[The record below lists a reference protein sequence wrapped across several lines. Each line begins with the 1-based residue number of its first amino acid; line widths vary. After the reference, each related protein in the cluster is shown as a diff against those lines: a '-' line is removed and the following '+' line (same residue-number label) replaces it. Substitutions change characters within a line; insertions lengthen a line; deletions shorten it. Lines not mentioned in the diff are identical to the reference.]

1 MAIYESAFLSRY
13 EKNMYYYYSHVS
25 SQERRHLG
33 PAASLVIV
41 FVAALYLIFAGL
53 LLLHHHGSS
62 QTSVLQREWQRARRV
77 AARESPAIGHVR
89 VTTKDDAREYVANTK
104 HVDQKN
110 SVGLVL
116 RRPIL
121 AFALSPQDAEMLAN
135 LAPLLDD
142 IGQHVLLSQLMA
154 TARKP
159 VRLAPDADDIGT
171 GTDRDEDGN
180 TCITECKCSK
190 GGIAGYGRYCGM
202 RFTGCP
208 GTLPCNAID
217 RCCMIHDACVG
228 EFGYTDKNCT
238 VALAKC
244 AACVYFSGE
253 ISMSSQAYET
263 GWSSSCSTSQTDIA
277 ELILADILYLLPDAF
292 DRAEENALAMAV
304 KLDCDNN
311 NKREGFR

>member
-159 VRLAPDADDIGT
+159 R
-171 GTDRDEDGN
+171 
-180 TCITECKCSK
+180 
-190 GGIAGYGRYCGM
+190 
-202 RFTGCP
+202 
-208 GTLPCNAID
+208 
-217 RCCMIHDACVG
+217 
-228 EFGYTDKNCT
+228 
-238 VALAKC
+238 
-244 AACVYFSGE
+244 
-253 ISMSSQAYET
+253 
-263 GWSSSCSTSQTDIA
+263 
-277 ELILADILYLLPDAF
+277 
-292 DRAEENALAMAV
+292 
-304 KLDCDNN
+304 
-311 NKREGFR
+311 